1 MGIPKNNEIDELFRS
16 ILLLESIEE
25 CYKYFEDLCTI
36 KEVQTMGQRL
46 GIAKALSEGASYAEA
61 IEKTGASSATVGR
74 VNRCLNYGD
83 GGYSM
88 IIERLAENEK
98 C

>member
-1 MGIPKNNEIDELFRS
+1 MGIPKNKEIDELFRS
-16 ILLLESIEE
+16 ILLLENIEE

-36 KEVQTMGQRL
+36 KEVQAMCQRL
-46 GIAKALSEGASYAEA
+46 EIAKALSDGASYADA
-61 IEKTGASSATVGR
+61 MEKTGASSATVGR

-88 IIERLAENEK
+88 IIERLAENE
-98 C
+98 